1 VKFYRKTEIA
11 IENINC
17 RGTGVWRKILGGL
30 KVKINIFSG
39 NKNIFSFKSNENID
53 PKTNFEVHI
62 LKNILLFSICLK
74 NNESKIY
81 IYIWLGQKHATFFY
95 GDEKL
100 NSGSFLSV
108 CFSQTFVSHF
118 SKWFFLWHVIIKAL
132 IYH

>member
-1 VKFYRKTEIA
+1 
-11 IENINC
+11 
-17 RGTGVWRKILGGL
+17 
-30 KVKINIFSG
+30 VKINIFSG

-108 CFSQTFVSHF
+108 CFTNVCVTFF
-118 SKWFFLWHVIIKAL
+118 
-132 IYH
+132 